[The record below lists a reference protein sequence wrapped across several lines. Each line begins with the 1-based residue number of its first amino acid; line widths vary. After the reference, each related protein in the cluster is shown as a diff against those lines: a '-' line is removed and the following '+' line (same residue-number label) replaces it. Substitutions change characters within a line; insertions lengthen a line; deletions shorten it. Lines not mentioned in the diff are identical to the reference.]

1 MTRDEIVKMQM
12 QIGTVPDGFWGP
24 ESIKALRRHLRFMMP
39 SPSPWPR
46 TDTQSLLDYYGDPG
60 DESNLALIHL
70 PYEMRYD
77 GKVVTRMRVH
87 KRCSASLLRVLGSI
101 KHLMEAVPDIVPE
114 ATDFGGCFNY
124 RLKRGGSSW
133 SLHAWGAAID
143 LDPGDNAFRASW
155 PMQADMPLEII
166 EAFAREGWISAAA
179 MWGYDAMHF
188 QATQ

>member
-1 MTRDEIVKMQM
+1 MSRDEIIKMQM
-12 QIGTVPDGFWGP
+12 RIGTAPDGFWGP
-24 ESIKALRRHLRFMMP
+24 KSIAALRRHLRFLMP

-46 TDTQSLLDYYGDPG
+46 TDKQSLHDFYGDPG
-60 DESNLALIHL
+60 DEDSLVMIRL

-87 KRCSASLLRVLGSI
+87 KRCADSLLRVLTRI
-101 KHLMEAVPDIVPE
+101 RDRMEAVPDIVPE

-143 LDPGDNAFRASW
+143 LDPSDNAFRASW
-155 PMQADMPLEII
+155 PIQADMPLEII
-166 EAFAREGWISAAA
+166 EAFAIEGWISAAA
-179 MWGYDAMHF
+179 FWGYDAMHF